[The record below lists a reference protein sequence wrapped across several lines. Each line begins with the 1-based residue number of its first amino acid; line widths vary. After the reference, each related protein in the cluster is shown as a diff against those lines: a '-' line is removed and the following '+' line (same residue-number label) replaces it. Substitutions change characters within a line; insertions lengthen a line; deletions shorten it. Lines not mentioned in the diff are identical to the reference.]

1 MAEPTFVRSVSI
13 ENVSGYNV
21 NGLNFNNDGSKMYT
35 TSHSIAGGANSDT
48 IFEYTLTTPYD
59 ISTATNRTSLLAG
72 QFSTSLGNT
81 TGGASTSRH
90 HGPTQVVF
98 NNDGTKMFVTDFLE
112 RVFEYA
118 LSTPYDIDT
127 ATTDMAKKSFDLNAT
142 SNPFGFTRRTRLNSL
157 TFNNDGTKLFV
168 ADQGSNAGDRAVIIE
183 FDLSSPF
190 DFGTTSGS
198 ISPNIT
204 AMRDGTNINE
214 FTVSTKINGIV
225 FNHNGTKMYVSSSKS
240 GNSELIQ
247 FKLTTAFDTSTR
259 VHEGTID
266 MTTLDVDQITQQVFS
281 SDGSKLF
288 VLDNETKKVFE
299 FDLSCNWSIIDGAC
313 DDPVGEYKGGKDHLA
328 IIDSQTTTA
337 KQIAIHATTPVLN
350 RMYWLRRHRTN
361 DQLSNQNIR
370 LNFSN
375 SMVASLSNIIP
386 ISNKTN

>member
-1 MAEPTFVRSVSI
+1 MMSKILKLFYFTLIFTTSFYFKAIAEPTFVRSVSI
-13 ENVSGYNV
+13 ENVGSYNV

-35 TSHSIAGGANSDT
+35 TSHSFAGGATSDT
-48 IFEYTLTTPYD
+48 IFEYTLDIPYN
-59 ISTATNRTSLLAG
+59 ISTATNRTSLVAG

-81 TGGASTSRH
+81 TGGPSNSKL

-127 ATTDMAKKSFDLNAT
+127 ATTDMAKKSFDLNT
-142 SNPFGFTRRTRLNSL
+142 PGNPFGFTRRTRLNSL

-168 ADQGSNAGDRAVIIE
+168 ADIGANAGDRAVIIE

-190 DFGTTSGS
+190 DFGTTSSS

-281 SDGSKLF
+281 SLMLIK
-288 VLDNETKKVFE
+288 
-299 FDLSCNWSIIDGAC
+299 
-313 DDPVGEYKGGKDHLA
+313 
-328 IIDSQTTTA
+328 
-337 KQIAIHATTPVLN
+337 
-350 RMYWLRRHRTN
+350 
-361 DQLSNQNIR
+361 
-370 LNFSN
+370 
-375 SMVASLSNIIP
+375 
-386 ISNKTN
+386 